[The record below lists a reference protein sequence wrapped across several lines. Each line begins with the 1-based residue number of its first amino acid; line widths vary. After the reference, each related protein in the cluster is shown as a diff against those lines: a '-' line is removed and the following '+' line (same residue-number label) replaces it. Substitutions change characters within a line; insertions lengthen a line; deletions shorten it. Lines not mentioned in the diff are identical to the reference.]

1 MKKSAAKTATTTRA
15 PKKRGRPPATPPTPI
30 AAAIRAARERRGLT
44 LEQAAAKLGVN
55 YQTWQKWENGKNE
68 PTIQSLAR
76 VADALGVTVARL
88 MG

>member
-1 MKKSAAKTATTTRA
+1 MKKAAAKTAI
-15 PKKRGRPPATPPTPI
+15 KKRRGRPASAPPTPI

-76 VADALGVTVARL
+76 VASALGVTVARL